1 MNRVLVTSYL
11 DPDLDG
17 TACAFAY
24 AEFLTKTGI
33 PAVACIFG
41 SLHREAQFVVDKF
54 NINGFEDGTKLI
66 NLKSKV
72 ILGDASDLKGISK
85 LIKPEQVIEVI
96 DHRKVHEAHLFPNA
110 KVQIELVGSA
120 ATLIAEKFK
129 QQNVPI
135 SRESAALLY
144 SAVISNTIN
153 FKAGVTT
160 ERDVKIAQWLN
171 DSLKLDGKYVEEMFE
186 YKSKIVGSLKTTVE
200 HDFALFEFNRV
211 KLGIAQLEIVNVDNF
226 VLQNEKELLNIIKSL
241 EEENKLNL
249 VFATLIDVKKATN
262 TFVAPSKKMQEL
274 LVKCFQVKFNEFI
287 AKREGILMRKQLTPL
302 LKKEIEQQNM

>member
-24 AEFLTKTGI
+24 AEFLNKTST

-41 SLHREAQFVVDKF
+41 TLHREAQFVVDRF
-54 NINGFEDGTKLI
+54 SISHFEDGVKLI
-66 NLKSKV
+66 TPQSKI

-129 QQNVPI
+129 DQNVPI

-144 SAVISNTIN
+144 SAIISNTIN

-160 ERDVKIAQWLN
+160 ERDVKVAKWLN
-171 DSLKLDGKYVEEMFE
+171 DSLKVDSKYIEQMFE
-186 YKSKIVGSLKTTVE
+186 YKSKITGSLKDAIE
-200 HDFALFEFNRV
+200 HDFALFEFNNI
-211 KLGIAQLEIVNVDNF
+211 KLGIAQLEIIKVDDF
-226 VLQNEKELLNIIKSL
+226 ISKNEKELLSILSSL
-241 EEENKLNL
+241 EKENKLNL
-249 VFATLIDVKKATN
+249 IFATLIDVEKATN
-262 TFVAPSKKMQEL
+262 TFIAPSKNMQEL
-274 LVKCFQVKFNEFI
+274 LEKCLQVKFSGTI

-302 LKKEIEQQNM
+302 LKKEIEQQNT